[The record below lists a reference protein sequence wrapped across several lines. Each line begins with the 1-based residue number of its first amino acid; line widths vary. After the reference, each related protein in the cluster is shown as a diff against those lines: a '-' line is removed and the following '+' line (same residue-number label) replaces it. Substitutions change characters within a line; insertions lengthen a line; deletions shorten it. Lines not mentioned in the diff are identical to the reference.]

1 MALPPWLIWT
11 LTVPGWVA
19 TVAVGILPGLYI
31 LGVRTLPFTG
41 WPLTAEMVVVA
52 VFICRNWRSV
62 VQCWSYFF
70 WYKYCQAIELA
81 DPDDNI
87 DNIDNRNKLS
97 ANDVS
102 VVMPTVDPDEPW
114 FQESLASVCANAP
127 ARIFVVTVGDALH
140 KVAEEAVLAYRNSS
154 PAAGAGVDIR
164 VSHTAVANK
173 RAQISS
179 AIDDIETDFTFFVD
193 STALWPARHL
203 PAALAPFAEDP
214 RIGLV
219 GTEKLPKRL
228 ASDSYWARSW
238 NFLGAAYLMRHNYEI
253 AASSAIDGG
262 VFIISGRSCGIR
274 TSILKDPEFRRGY
287 EDERILIPG
296 FIRCIARV
304 FGVHLAA
311 EIGPLVADDD
321 NYIKRWCEE
330 HDIRTKFQCNMCLRW
345 SRTTFRSNPR
355 TLLSGREWR
364 NHPWSMYGVQL
375 ATITNFALFFDP
387 LLVYFYVQTSW
398 FQGSSGER
406 GWLGLAALV
415 AWILLSKTVK
425 LIPLFRRHPGDIIFL
440 PAYWIFAY
448 YHSWIK
454 LRALLTFWDVEWAG
468 RDLDKINRLA
478 QKGDR
483 SE

>member
-87 DNIDNRNKLS
+87 DNID
-97 ANDVS
+97 
-102 VVMPTVDPDEPW
+102 
-114 FQESLASVCANAP
+114 
-127 ARIFVVTVGDALH
+127 
-140 KVAEEAVLAYRNSS
+140 
-154 PAAGAGVDIR
+154 
-164 VSHTAVANK
+164 
-173 RAQISS
+173 
-179 AIDDIETDFTFFVD
+179 DIETDFTFFVD

-228 ASDSYWARSW
+228 ASGSYWARSW

-330 HDIRTKFQCNMCLRW
+330 HDIRTKFQCNMVEEKGGASPSCVVGIANLGTYPRFLDQCLRW